1 MSLKSSLVIHRG
13 VALVMCESSAILEE
27 TLRAVDASSLSQLHM
42 QRLGDRALAMPAH
55 EIEIVRRAL
64 EERGIYPKIV
74 GTLEDPSGISREEE
88 EDDEEEEL

>member
-13 VALVMCESSAILEE
+13 VALVMCESSAVLEE
-27 TLRAVDASSLSQLHM
+27 TLRALDTASLSKLHM

-74 GTLEDPSGISREEE
+74 GTLEESSELLEE
-88 EDDEEEEL
+88 EDDDEEQAQ

>member
-13 VALVMCESSAILEE
+13 VALVMCESSAVLEE
-27 TLRAVDASSLSQLHM
+27 TLRAVDTSSLSQLHM
-42 QRLGDRALAMPAH
+42 QRLGDRALAMPAN

-74 GTLEDPSGISREEE
+74 GTLEESAETPEDD
-88 EDDEEEEL
+88 DDEEQSQ